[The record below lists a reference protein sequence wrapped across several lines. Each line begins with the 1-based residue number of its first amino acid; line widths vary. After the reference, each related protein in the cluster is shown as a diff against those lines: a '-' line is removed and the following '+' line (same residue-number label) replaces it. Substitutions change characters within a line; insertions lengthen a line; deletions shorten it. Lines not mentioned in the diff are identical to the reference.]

1 MQYKKSIM
9 ALLLLAAAALLYG
22 CSTELPYAATDSTP
36 TSPPGFV
43 DYVTQAPNTE
53 GTKGEDVSVTS
64 TPLPTPSSTPTPT
77 PTPTPSPTP
86 TPIPAVAPAPVPL
99 NTDLENTY
107 TFLVNRE
114 YPLAK
119 NYAPS
124 DLVVPDI
131 PFSFSDKTADKRKL
145 RKVAAEAL
153 EELYRAALEEKDLT
167 ITGVSGYRSYDRQY
181 DIYGTNLIRKGLQHT
196 NLYSAAPGTSEHQT
210 GLAIDV
216 SCASIGYS
224 LTNRFATT
232 PEGIWLKENCW
243 RFGFIL
249 RYPKDKED
257 ITGYAYE
264 PWHIRYVGVPLAYY
278 LYTTGLTLD
287 EYYGTS
293 PEHTLSE
300 LASLPLID
308 TSDSRFYRL
317 YASTMGGKLLY
328 RPDGT
333 VSVSS
338 TSGYP
343 YLLLPVTNASG
354 TTVRLNGTALYL
366 EPVYDANGNLML
378 TDKDT
383 PYYKKPCFDAEG
395 NLMLTPDNKPVFL
408 EPLFHANGTL
418 AKDAAGNLLYE
429 EATAD
434 GNGNLFIKPDGNILL
449 KLPIRENGELTYDM
463 DGSVLF
469 YEPLLDPETGSFFYD
484 EEGIPLF
491 EPEYYTALR
500 GQNGSS
506 EEPKPQDPNTP
517 ADPGQMGGQD
527 TDPVQTPQD
536 TNQGTDDPQDTNSGQ
551 TDFNP
556 FEEGQTNETDF
567 EFWDEFGTEDYP
579 VG

>member
-1 MQYKKSIM
+1 MQYKKSITT
-9 ALLLLAAAALLYG
+9 LLFAAAAVLLYG
-22 CSTELPYAATDSTP
+22 CGTQLPYAATDATP
-36 TSPPGFV
+36 TSPPNLV
-43 DYVTQAPNTE
+43 DYVTQ
-53 GTKGEDVSVTS
+53 
-64 TPLPTPSSTPTPT
+64 TPDISGIKEQEPSMTPTPTLTPTPT

-86 TPIPAVAPAPVPL
+86 TPIPTVAPAPVSL
-99 NTDLENTY
+99 NIDLENSY
-107 TFLVNRE
+107 SFLVNRE
-114 YPLAK
+114 HPLDK
-119 NYAPS
+119 DYAPS

-131 PFSFSDKTADKRKL
+131 PFSFSDKTAEKRKL

-153 EELYRAALEEKDLT
+153 EELYLAALTEENLT
-167 ITGVSGYRSYDRQY
+167 IYGVSGYRSYDRQY

-216 SCASIGYS
+216 SCASISYS
-224 LTNRFATT
+224 LTNRFAST

-308 TSDSRFYRL
+308 TSASRFYRL

-328 RPDGT
+328 LPNGT
-333 VSVSS
+333 LSVSAK
-338 TSGYP
+338 SGYP
-343 YLLLPVTNASG
+343 YLVFPITNA
-354 TTVRLNGTALYL
+354 NGSAVKLDGATLYL
-366 EPVYDANGNLML
+366 EPIYDANGNLLL

-383 PYYKKPCFDAEG
+383 PYYKKPYFDAEG
-395 NLMLTPDNKPVFL
+395 NLLLNYSNQPVFL
-408 EPLFHANGTL
+408 EPLFHADGTP
-418 AKDAAGNLLYE
+418 AKDANGDLLYSE
-429 EATAD
+429 PVVD
-434 GNGNLFIKPDGNILL
+434 GNGNVFITTDGNVLQ
-449 KLPIRENGELTYDM
+449 KLPIRENGELTYKA

-469 YEPLLDPETGSFFYD
+469 YEPLLDSETGNFFYD
-484 EEGIPLF
+484 EAGLPLF
-491 EPEYYTALR
+491 PSEYYLALKQQSGSASEPDTQEPEQNN
-500 GQNGSS
+500 GQN
-506 EEPKPQDPNTP
+506 PPQVTDPEQPDNSQIT
-517 ADPGQMGGQD
+517 DPESPDNPWD
-527 TDPVQTPQD
+527 TDPWQSGGQQTEENPD
-536 TNQGTDDPQDTNSGQ
+536 WDPWN
-551 TDFNP
+551 
-556 FEEGQTNETDF
+556 
-567 EFWDEFGTEDYP
+567 EFGTEDYP